1 MAESDVMKLMIIIV
15 SSIDSDS
22 LIKSMLNEGFR
33 ITRISSSG
41 GFVRR
46 GSSTLLLGVE
56 ADKVERAR
64 QMVHEHCPPT
74 IDPSLKKVAIY
85 VLKVDRFEKL

>member
-1 MAESDVMKLMIIIV
+1 MAESAEMKLIIIVV
-15 SSIDSDS
+15 SSIDSDA
-22 LIKSMLNEGFR
+22 LIKSMLNEGFS

-74 IDPSLKKVAIY
+74 MDPTLTRWLSMCS
-85 VLKVDRFEKL
+85 R